1 MSEELTQNLP
11 QDGVRLIL
19 ARLDSIDSRLDNVE
33 SRLSTLEDKVDR
45 RLQDTRP
52 IWEQVL
58 VRLDAV
64 EGQLVSFGGRMDG
77 FEGRLVSFEGRI
89 DGFEKRLD
97 DFGSELRSGL
107 RSFERQVGR
116 LAEDVLKVRADQR
129 DLEYRMDK
137 IESKAT

>member
-1 MSEELTQNLP
+1 MGEDLTQPLP

-33 SRLSTLEDKVDR
+33 SRLTALEDKVDR
-45 RLQDTRP
+45 RLHDTRP

-64 EGQLVSFGGRMDG
+64 EGQLVNFDGRMGG
-77 FEGRLVSFEGRI
+77 FEQ
-89 DGFEKRLD
+89 RLD
-97 DFGSELRSGL
+97 DFGAELRSGL

-129 DLEYRMDK
+129 GLEDRMDK
-137 IESKAT
+137 LESKAT

>member
-1 MSEELTQNLP
+1 MSEETTQPLP

-19 ARLDSIDSRLDNVE
+19 ARLDSIDTRLTV
-33 SRLSTLEDKVDR
+33 LEDKVDR
-45 RLQDTRP
+45 RLHDTRP

-64 EGQLVSFGGRMDG
+64 EAQLVSFGGRM
-77 FEGRLVSFEGRI
+77 

-97 DFGSELRSGL
+97 DFGSELRSSL

-129 DLEYRMDK
+129 GLEDRMDEL
-137 IESKAT
+137 ESKAT

>member
-1 MSEELTQNLP
+1 MSEEPTQDLP
-11 QDGVRLIL
+11 QDGVRQIL

-33 SRLSTLEDKVDR
+33 GRLSALEDKVDR
-45 RLQDTRP
+45 RLHDTRP

-64 EGQLVSFGGRMDG
+64 EGQLVSFDGRMG
-77 FEGRLVSFEGRI
+77 
-89 DGFEKRLD
+89 GFEKRLD

-107 RSFERQVGR
+107 RSFERQVGQ

-129 DLEYRMDK
+129 GLEKRMDV